1 MEFIGSDFQTKPLDS
16 GMQDGKL
23 LDLPK
28 LADASANSIRQ
39 SIGEVQRINSAASNA
54 DAEAAGRT
62 VVAQPK
68 EGGGIVGAI
77 TGIADIGLKYM
88 DAQKKAEAAAA
99 EKEYIM
105 EANKLA
111 ANAPTLINKTS
122 EGGIGYQTKVDALNA
137 KYAGRVDA
145 GLLQTQSLRMY
156 SPIQQY
162 QEQGVKKLEE
172 EGDKIRQAQVST
184 FVTTQVIT
192 MSTKLANLE
201 NEPDLEKRQ
210 TRLNDV
216 YKIMTDSLVNSRLTP
231 ADKVYATNGIL
242 QVIGE
247 SAKKGATVGAELMS
261 ALRNITELNQFL
273 QEVKDKSPEQQAQ
286 LKLSKYATIRDPRIR
301 EAYKT
306 ILDPIEA
313 RRADIELL
321 KQQNELD
328 AAVRRGELDAKQ
340 AFEISIEANREFTA
354 YYLLSDGNTRAAIRK
369 ETEGVPALEAT
380 ILAADNYL
388 KDRDKL
394 DRLDGESKQLASVV
408 AGLGKADAKERLSW
422 VQDNFKS
429 IAETLNISIAS
440 EYQEAVKKYVRDLQ
454 RGTPEEVQKAQAE
467 VLKFNQLAL
476 DAANARIKQVEG
488 EMRNTQS
495 IWKPLDELL
504 QDPKKGEVFRTRY
517 RDVTKNLKNSVNQR
531 NQLTLQGRN
540 ENFNMPQLAELQV
553 GDVRL
558 PLPFKAGTSVA
569 FTAPYKEQRGNR
581 EHAGIDIAV
590 PENTPLIAPI
600 SGVIVS
606 ARTDDSGY
614 GNFIDLRTPD
624 GKILRFGHLN
634 SMGVKEGQQVI
645 AGQVIGKSG
654 NTGDSTGAH
663 LHFEVRNDLYG
674 GAEVTEDPIAW
685 SVKNINNSNRGVRAR
700 SGANTP
706 TNAPPNAV
714 PLSGAYLVNG
724 QIVRNDGTSGTPS
737 YDNRNPIRNIPLPA
751 DKSKYVSSPDKNYGY
766 AELARNVP
774 FRKELNRVAKT
785 LNTPAQWLAD
795 AVAFETGGTFSSSI
809 TNASSYTGLIQFGD
823 EAAADVGTTKAAL
836 AQMSNTEQLKYVE
849 KFLKMRSDAYGLKYD
864 KPEAIIVGI
873 WGRVQDIQNYV
884 RDPQSI
890 RNVKDD
896 NISFADYVKRV
907 GEHAGRRYQ
916 TSYDDDIK
924 PVHTQYRSSCTMC
937 QALQRAGMGFLP
949 HEAP

>member
-1 MEFIGSDFQTKPLDS
+1 MEFIGSDFQTKPLES

-28 LADASANSIRQ
+28 IADASANSIRQ
-39 SIGEVQRINSAASNA
+39 SIGEVQRINSATSNA
-54 DAEAAGRT
+54 DAEAAGRK
-62 VVAQPK
+62 VVTQPK

-77 TGIADIGLKYM
+77 TGVAEVALKY
-88 DAQKKAEAAAA
+88 DEARKKAEAAAA

-111 ANAPTLINKTS
+111 ANAPTLINNTN

-137 KYAGRVDA
+137 KYAGKVDA
-145 GLLQTQSLRMY
+145 GVLQTQSLRMY

-162 QEQGVKKLEE
+162 QEQGVKKVEE

-184 FVTTQVIT
+184 FVTTQVIA

-216 YKIMTDSLVNSRLTP
+216 YKIMTDALVNSKLTA

-247 SAKKGATVGAELMS
+247 STKKGAVVGAELMS
-261 ALRNITELNQFL
+261 ALRTITETNQFL
-273 QEVKDKSPEQQAQ
+273 QEVQNMSPEQQAQ

-301 EAYKT
+301 EAYRT
-306 ILDPIEA
+306 ILDPVEA
-313 RRADIELL
+313 RRADIELFR
-321 KQQNELD
+321 QQGELD
-328 AAVRRGELDAKQ
+328 AAVRRGEIDAKQ
-340 AFEISIEANREFTA
+340 AFQISLEANREFTA
-354 YYLLSDGNTRAAIRK
+354 YYLLSDGNIRAAIRK

-380 ILAADNYL
+380 MLAADNYL

-394 DRLDGESKQLASVV
+394 DKLDAESKQLASVV
-408 AGLGKADAKERLSW
+408 AGLGKSDAKERLSW

-429 IAETLNISIAS
+429 IAETLNISIAT
-440 EYQEAVKKYVRDLQ
+440 EYQEAVKKYVKDLQ

-467 VLKFNQLAL
+467 VLKFNKLAL

-488 EMRNTQS
+488 EIRSTQS
-495 IWKPLDELL
+495 TWKPLDDLL
-504 QDPKKGEVFRTRY
+504 QNPKKGEVFRTRY
-517 RDVTKNLKNSVNQR
+517 QETIRNLRNSVNQR
-531 NQLTLQGRN
+531 TQLTLQGRN
-540 ENFNMPQLAELQV
+540 QNFNMPQLAELQV
-553 GDVRL
+553 GDAKL
-558 PLPFKAGTSVA
+558 PLPFKAGTPVT
-569 FTAPYKEQRGNR
+569 FTAPYREQRGNR

-590 PENTPLIAPI
+590 PENTPLIAPV

-606 ARTDDSGY
+606 AQTDSGY

-654 NTGDSTGAH
+654 NTGRSTGPH

-674 GAEVTEDPIAW
+674 GVEVTEDPIAW
-685 SVKNINNSNRGVRAR
+685 SVKNINNANRGVRAR

-706 TNAPPNAV
+706 TNMPPNAV

-737 YDNRNPIRNIPLPA
+737 YNNRNPIRNIPLPA
-751 DKSKYVSSPDKNYGY
+751 DKTKYVSSPDKNYGY
-766 AELARNVP
+766 HELARNTR
-774 FRKELNRVAKT
+774 FRHELHRVAKT

-795 AVAFETGGTFSSSI
+795 AIAFETGGTFSSSI
-809 TNASSYTGLIQFGD
+809 TNALSYTGLIQFGD
-823 EAAADVGTTKAAL
+823 EAAQDVGTTKAAL

-884 RDPQSI
+884 RDPKSI
-890 RNVKDD
+890 RNVSDGDIK
-896 NISFADYVKRV
+896 FGDYVKRV

-916 TSYDDDIK
+916 TSYDDNIR
-924 PVHTQYRSSCTMC
+924 PVHTQYRSSCAMC